1 MKLTKKQ
8 VQADI
13 NALPKNYKTKDIDAI
28 IKKYV
33 RAGADASALRDI
45 VLTEQQ
51 FYRIYYYVM
60 LEQIKDVNERMA
72 FIDNNLFF
80 SDWWHTDCII
90 KYVADLQF
98 KKALTY
104 AKEYVKSDDP
114 FIRRWGYVLFISK
127 LGRGHAKTLLPL
139 ITEHE
144 HYYVQMGEAWLI
156 AELAVEEPEIVF
168 DWMKKNSLS
177 YKINGKAIQKICD
190 SFRISDSWKEQFK
203 GLRALKK

>member
-1 MKLTKKQ
+1 M
-8 VQADI
+8 
-13 NALPKNYKTKDIDAI
+13 
-28 IKKYV
+28 
-33 RAGADASALRDI
+33 
-45 VLTEQQ
+45 
-51 FYRIYYYVM
+51 
-60 LEQIKDVNERMA
+60 
-72 FIDNNLFF
+72 
-80 SDWWHTDCII
+80 
-90 KYVADLQF
+90 QF